1 MSSNL
6 RAGALEGFICDSA
19 GNIIRNANIVI
30 RDNAPGGSNIVAS
43 TNSDDSGYFITTPL
57 KNGTYDIYESGVKTS
72 RTLHLPQG
80 LNIQSWTATPDNVPS
95 NLPVFTQMDE
105 TNEND
110 INKFRYYIQIEND
123 NIDIKQLDHLFPI
136 YNFPINV
143 LSSDWYNF
151 SIFHGLN
158 QDSRITSTRFDI
170 EYYNP
175 LLTVSDI
182 YRRLRWVGIP
192 AINFTAGSKLVLPL
206 DYYSMCFNRINSNSI
221 FTNNIKYQVKQ
232 ELEVVTIYDESDNDM
247 AFKNLADS
255 IVVGDVVKLT
265 FYPSTTTTTTTTPA
279 PSASIFYGIF
289 VKETAKYLSPEELQ
303 VHRSLMFKKLKNS
316 NYQSTPIETLSEQS
330 GMYIIATKYDGF
342 FNGISNIG
350 SSVNEKFTVIENIY
364 AQDVANELYNYNDI
378 PG

>member
-123 NIDIKQLDHLFPI
+123 NIDIKQLDHLF
-136 YNFPINV
+136 
-143 LSSDWYNF
+143 
-151 SIFHGLN
+151 H
-158 QDSRITSTRFDI
+158 
-170 EYYNP
+170 
-175 LLTVSDI
+175 
-182 YRRLRWVGIP
+182 
-192 AINFTAGSKLVLPL
+192 
-206 DYYSMCFNRINSNSI
+206 
-221 FTNNIKYQVKQ
+221 
-232 ELEVVTIYDESDNDM
+232 
-247 AFKNLADS
+247 
-255 IVVGDVVKLT
+255 
-265 FYPSTTTTTTTTPA
+265 
-279 PSASIFYGIF
+279 
-289 VKETAKYLSPEELQ
+289 
-303 VHRSLMFKKLKNS
+303 
-316 NYQSTPIETLSEQS
+316 PIEFYQ
-330 GMYIIATKYDGF
+330 F
-342 FNGISNIG
+342 
-350 SSVNEKFTVIENIY
+350 
-364 AQDVANELYNYNDI
+364 
-378 PG
+378 